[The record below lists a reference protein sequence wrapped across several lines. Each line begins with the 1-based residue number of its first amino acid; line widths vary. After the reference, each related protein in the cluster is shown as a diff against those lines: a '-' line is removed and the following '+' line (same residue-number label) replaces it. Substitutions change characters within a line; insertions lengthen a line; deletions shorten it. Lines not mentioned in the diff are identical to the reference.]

1 MDFDKEFLSRLL
13 KKATLRK
20 SPARAREFYWD
31 CIKTLGYSDQP
42 VFREYSEIEESEDP
56 YDVFKQM
63 ESGTTDTQTL
73 PMNREY
79 YAPPVLGVAEGQQM
93 SVSDQYGFNRT
104 FIGPLDSSFTTSSG
118 NRLSE
123 INNWINVSN
132 EETELKRVIEI
143 IDQVLNGLG
152 LSELLNI
159 RRFSINMYWNIMQ
172 YYKTNSL
179 GLTINKGTLKLGYI
193 TMVIY
198 YSLVYFKKNFTI
210 ESIVRF
216 IPDANI
222 SYVPRAKKN
231 IMLIFRESPN
241 YSFILGNNSEFSENS
256 GTCNKII
263 EMLPPNVQRI
273 INKVKNDLSENIQR
287 PLSNIQI
294 AACIYFVTSVPSG
307 KGGIFQTRLKV
318 IDNNN
323 SEIKITTEFLM
334 SRCGNFAPATL
345 TKNVNAIISF
355 YKNNPDLKNELN

>member
-31 CIKTLGYSDQP
+31 CIKNLGYSDQP
-42 VFREYSEIEESEDP
+42 VKIEYSEIDYSESEDP
-56 YDVFKQM
+56 YAVFKQM
-63 ESGTTDTQTL
+63 ESKNTNTID
-73 PMNREY
+73 REY
-79 YAPPVLGVAEGQQM
+79 YSPPVLPVLGVAESQQM
-93 SVSDQYGFNRT
+93 SISDQYGFNRT
-104 FIGPLDSSFTTSSG
+104 FIGPLESSFTTSSG

-123 INNWINVSN
+123 INKWINVSN
-132 EETELKRVIEI
+132 EETELKKVIEI

-193 TMVIY
+193 SMVIY
-198 YSLVYFKKNFTI
+198 YSLVYFKRNANI

-216 IPDANI
+216 IPDASI

-241 YSFILGNNSEFSENS
+241 YSFIHSEFSENL

-263 EMLPPNVQRI
+263 ETLPNNVQRI
-273 INKVKNDLSENIQR
+273 INKVKNDLYQNIQR

-294 AACIYFVTSVPSG
+294 AACIYFVTSIPMS
-307 KGGIFQTRLKV
+307 KGGIFQTRLR
-318 IDNNN
+318 ITDNMN
-323 SEIKITTEFLM
+323 SEIKITTGLLM
-334 SRCGNFAPATL
+334 DRCGNFAPATL
-345 TKNVNAIISF
+345 TKNVNAIITF
-355 YKNNPDLKNELN
+355 YKNNPNLKSELV

>member
-31 CIKTLGYSDQP
+31 CIKNLGYSNQP
-42 VFREYSEIEESEDP
+42 VFTDYSEIEESEDP
-56 YDVFKQM
+56 YAVFKQM
-63 ESGTTDTQTL
+63 ESGTQDTL

-79 YAPPVLGVAEGQQM
+79 YSPPVLGVAESQQM
-93 SVSDQYGFNRT
+93 SISDQYGFNRT
-104 FIGPLDSSFTTSSG
+104 FIGPLESSFTTSSG

-123 INNWINVSN
+123 INKWINVSN
-132 EETELKRVIEI
+132 EETELKKVIEI
-143 IDQVLNGLG
+143 IDQVLNGLR

-159 RRFSINMYWNIMQ
+159 RRLSINMYWNIMQ

-179 GLTINKGTLKLGYI
+179 GLTINKGSLKLGYI

-198 YSLVYFKKNFTI
+198 YSLVYFKRNVTT

-216 IPDANI
+216 IPDASI
-222 SYVPRAKKN
+222 SYLPRAKKN

-241 YSFILGNNSEFSENS
+241 YSFILGTNSDFSENS

-263 EMLPPNVQRI
+263 EMFPPNVQRI

-287 PLSNIQI
+287 PLSNVQI
-294 AACIYFVTSVPSG
+294 AACIYFVTSVPLS

-318 IDNNN
+318 IDGNN
-323 SEIKITTEFLM
+323 SEIKITTGLLM
-334 SRCGNFAPATL
+334 DRCGNFAPATL
-345 TKNVNAIISF
+345 TKNVNAIITF
-355 YKNNPDLKNELN
+355 YKNNPDLKNELV